1 MHICL
6 TACLCVNRCGDLFSG
21 EESCPI
27 LIQQNVDGSNANF
40 IHRDWNSFL
49 QEFGKSDHNSS
60 YWIGLESLA
69 NLTSDGSCSLHVDV
83 LEASTNRWYSAE
95 YSFFIVRGISYLYR
109 LDISGYSGNAGNAM
123 LYHSG
128 QAFSTFDRGMNSHC
142 AQNYSGG
149 FWYYMNG
156 TKRALTRPLNTISIG
171 PILSA
176 ICTTIPSSRRVECGS
191 SVPIRP
197 RLRPWN
203 FSRPHRLIEIV

>member
-40 IHRDWNSFL
+40 FHRDWNSFL

-69 NLTSDGSCSLHVDV
+69 NLTSDGSCSLHVDL

-95 YSFFIVRGISYLYR
+95 YSSFIVRGISYLYR
-109 LDISGYSGNAGNAM
+109 LDISGYSGKAGNAM
-123 LYHSG
+123 YYHSG
-128 QAFSTFDRGMNSHC
+128 QSFSTFDHGINSQC

-149 FWYYMNG
+149 FWYYTNVCYRSGINMSPQHNFYW
-156 TKRALTRPLNTISIG
+156 ANSDSDLYYNT
-171 PILSA
+171 LLEA
-176 ICTTIPSSRRVECGS
+176 SRMWLFCS
-191 SVPIRP
+191 
-197 RLRPWN
+197 N
-203 FSRPHRLIEIV
+203 